1 MADVTLVSFGAG
13 RGACDEIVSC
23 FHFCPLVCSFLSFA
37 RSLALARARAR
48 ATDCTNEF
56 VPAHIVAAWLAKRLK
71 ARRAP
76 YMLSLSLPSTRPPR
90 STQGLRRS
98 ACEEVTCTSGART
111 QRRELPA
118 YMLLP
123 AFIIAENLFQ
133 PVPSVA
139 ALALVLA
146 RSLAC

>member
-76 YMLSLSLPSTRPPR
+76 CMLSLSPVNAPASLDAGPAPV
-90 STQGLRRS
+90 GLRGSHLHKWR
-98 ACEEVTCTSGART
+98 ANATTRATC
-111 QRRELPA
+111 LH
-118 YMLLP
+118 
-123 AFIIAENLFQ
+123 
-133 PVPSVA
+133 VA
-139 ALALVLA
+139 AGIHH
-146 RSLAC
+146 R